1 MLLIKTLSFAAVAVA
16 FHPDLAELFPRQTA
30 VNNGDPCYT
39 KVQSLYDSQPTLGPA
54 YSSWASSIYAT
65 VTDNCTAFEIT
76 GTALSVVA
84 SWRDEMGDWR
94 VSHSS
99 EIRSLSSE
107 CSSYMKSRA
116 DAALASVSSYRESCR
131 DKTRSST
138 RTRSR
143 TTTPGSSS
151 ITSSSVFTP
160 SDTTST
166 TTTQTE
172 ASSTSNSGTAA
183 ATTTTE
189 GNRASGIS
197 PLSSFSIIL
206 LALFFSVLSL
216 V

>member
-116 DAALASVSSYRESCR
+116 DAALASGVL
-131 DKTRSST
+131 
-138 RTRSR
+138 
-143 TTTPGSSS
+143 PGQNA
-151 ITSSSVFTP
+151 IIN
-160 SDTTST
+160 
-166 TTTQTE
+166 E
-172 ASSTSNSGTAA
+172 N
-183 ATTTTE
+183 
-189 GNRASGIS
+189 
-197 PLSSFSIIL
+197 PLSDHYTWIIVHYVQLGVYSF
-206 LALFFSVLSL
+206 
-216 V
+216 